1 MRTRFAGAGVL
12 VLLLAACDGMCGPLP
27 ATPAAGVQHGVA
39 CVDVKAPHHAYVV
52 VQHASGAWI
61 QRCVGFAPGFID
73 APTAMERAGIIF
85 TTQPDEAHTI
95 CPIPW
100 RRRTARQAGV
110 SSGRCS
116 SPLEVAGRRAG
127 SRSRRCG
134 SPTARSSAGATWSP
148 RMWRRAL
155 LRALTPSNAPRIPA
169 GSRAGRARRWLRRR
183 HQSHRRSVASRWRPS

>member
-73 APTAMERAGIIF
+73 APTAMERAGIAF
-85 TTQPDEAHTI
+85 TTQPDEAHTT
-95 CPIPW
+95 CPIDGEPAEAKRCAPGGGQQWAMFITVGGRWSLGRQSLAQVRLTDGQVLGW
-100 RRRTARQAGV
+100 RYVVAADAAP
-110 SSGRCS
+110 
-116 SPLEVAGRRAG
+116 SP
-127 SRSRRCG
+127 
-134 SPTARSSAGATWSP
+134 PP
-148 RMWRRAL
+148 RPDA
-155 LRALTPSNAPRIPA
+155 
-169 GSRAGRARRWLRRR
+169 
-183 HQSHRRSVASRWRPS
+183 V